1 MSGFIKSLWN
11 FDASAGSEVTDYFAS
26 RIPENCQRVSGAKK
40 LR

>member
-1 MSGFIKSLWN
+1 MQESKLRRHYFPSGSDRKMP
-11 FDASAGSEVTDYFAS
+11 DHFAS